1 MTTFARSTI
10 TAFLLTGG
18 LAMAQTSEGQ
28 PAPSNVRG
36 AEFPRVH
43 PDLRVT
49 FRYKA
54 PGAKAVQ
61 LQPGGADNGL
71 GKGPF
76 DMSRGSDGLW
86 TVTTPPAVPGFHYYW
101 FLVDGAIVND
111 PASETFFGWA
121 RQSSGIDIPEKGADF
136 YAARDV
142 PHGEIRI
149 HWYFAKTTQA
159 WRRAFVYTPPGYDRN
174 PRSRYPVLYLQHGSG
189 EDERG
194 WTTQGRANFILDNLL
209 AAGKAKP
216 MLVVMEQG
224 YAFAPGTTQP
234 NLFEQLVL
242 NDLIPAIDSAYRT
255 VTARES
261 RAMAGL
267 SMGGGQTLQITLT
280 HLDKFAWIG
289 AFSASLRL
297 GDNLKAAYGGV
308 FADPVAFNKK
318 ARLLWLGAGTAEE
331 RAYKAVQAAHET
343 LDKAGIRNVV
353 YVAQGTSHEWQTW
366 RRHLNEFAPLL
377 FK

>member
-1 MTTFARSTI
+1 VRIFVL
-10 TAFLLTGG
+10 TAISVFLFSG
-18 LAMAQTSEGQ
+18 AMAIAEPPEGQ

-36 AEFPRVH
+36 AEFPRIH
-43 PDLRVT
+43 TDLRVT

-54 PGAKAVQ
+54 PAAKAVQ

-76 DMSRGSDGLW
+76 DMTRASDGLW
-86 TVTTPPAVPGFHYYW
+86 TVTIPPAVPGFHYYW

-111 PASETFFGWA
+111 PASESYFGWA
-121 RQSSGIDIPEKGADF
+121 RQSSGIDIPEMGVDF
-136 YAARDV
+136 YGPRDV
-142 PHGEIRI
+142 PHGEVRI
-149 HWYFAKTTQA
+149 HWYFAKTTQT
-159 WRRAFVYTPPGYDRN
+159 WRRAYVYTPPDYERS
-174 PRSRYPVLYLQHGSG
+174 PRLRYPVLYLQHGSG

-194 WTTQGRANFILDNLL
+194 WSTQGRANFILDNLL

-216 MLVVMEQG
+216 MLIVMEQG

-234 NLFEQLVL
+234 NLFEQLVI

-255 VTARES
+255 ITARES

-267 SMGGGQTLQITLT
+267 SMGGGQTLQITLK

-289 AFSASLRL
+289 AFSAAPRF
-297 GDNLKAAYGGV
+297 GDDLKAAYGGV
-308 FADPVAFNKK
+308 FADPAAFNRKT
-318 ARLLWLGAGTAEE
+318 RLLWLGAGTAEE
-331 RAYKAVQAAHET
+331 RAYKATQAAREA
-343 LDKAGIRNVV
+343 LNKAGIRNVV
-353 YVAQGTSHEWQTW
+353 YAAEGTSHEWQTW